1 MKNKFLY
8 LVFFIFFT
16 NNIFAENIEM
26 KADSITLDKIS
37 QKSIFK
43 KNVVIKDEDG
53 TVIKSD
59 YAEYDKNKSII
70 F

>member
-43 KNVVIKDEDG
+43 KNSIG
-53 TVIKSD
+53 P
-59 YAEYDKNKSII
+59 KN
-70 F
+70 